1 MKGLNTLEQS
11 VIDKLLSGDHPVLA
25 ALRVQ
30 AERAR
35 LVGREHTG
43 VGFFCDFDVPS
54 DAPILKGDFHLGDVK
69 GDLQGLANGAGFVLF
84 IRDGHWMR
92 WKASRTTSR
101 GRRRSVRSV
110 WHTWRSHVNC
120 PDSRR
125 SLPYRHSWRTDHRH
139 RRDGMACAPLSLR

>member
-1 MKGLNTLEQS
+1 MEGLNTLEQS

-25 ALRVQ
+25 ALRMQ

-54 DAPILKGDFHLGDVK
+54 DVPILKGDFHIGDVK

-84 IRDGHWMR
+84 IRDGRLDALEGFTYDEPWPKKIGTFSLTYMAEPR
-92 WKASRTTSR
+92 ELSGLAQVTS
-101 GRRRSVRSV
+101 VP
-110 WHTWRSHVNC
+110 T
-120 PDSRR
+120 
-125 SLPYRHSWRTDHRH
+125 
-139 RRDGMACAPLSLR
+139 